1 MERIVVK
8 NFDSISDKEMKLI
21 NSAIKNNTPIIISG
35 KQGPLGK
42 TRLEN
47 LIRSKGGVA
56 HEEWECLRV
65 EFTGVKEKGMEE
77 LFRRFEV
84 KDEKNLDKFKDLVNE
99 KNLSREDLILVLET
113 VSLKEVINEETI

>member
-1 MERIVVK
+1 MEKIVVK

-21 NSAIKNNTPIIISG
+21 NSAIKNKTPIIISG

-47 LIRSKGGVA
+47 LVRSKGGVA

-65 EFTGVKEKGMEE
+65 EFKGA
-77 LFRRFEV
+77 L
-84 KDEKNLDKFKDLVNE
+84 
-99 KNLSREDLILVLET
+99 
-113 VSLKEVINEETI
+113 